1 MRWISHIAIAGSI
14 TAVLSPPTVAVAVLG
29 ATAPDWLEWVL
40 NAVGARLQ
48 HRAATHYLSYWA
60 GAMAFALLLWDW
72 HGLLFWFSFGGLLH
86 VLCDAFT
93 VSGVPVGP
101 WSDRRFHLFGGRLRT
116 GAPAEYMI
124 AGSVV
129 FSLFCNRLTVAH
141 GERVFPVLLR
151 LGGTLR
157 VRSN

>member
-60 GAMAFALLLWDW
+60 GTMAFALLLWDW
-72 HGLLFWFSFGGLLH
+72 HGFVIL
-86 VLCDAFT
+86 VL
-93 VSGVPVGP
+93 V
-101 WSDRRFHLFGGRLRT
+101 RR
-116 GAPAEYMI
+116 PAACVMRC
-124 AGSVV
+124 V
-129 FSLFCNRLTVAH
+129 H
-141 GERVFPVLLR
+141 
-151 LGGTLR
+151 R
-157 VRSN
+157 VRSAGRALVGSTLSFIRWSPPDRCAC